1 MLALPMMVF
10 FVLLVVGV
18 WMQDLEIKHGV
29 MLGIGWLM
37 GLMIFQQMGW
47 SRQAYVAVEALLAIG
62 LILKILGGNIRVR

>member
-18 WMQDLEIKHGV
+18 WMQELEIKHGV
-29 MLGIGWLM
+29 MLGVGWLV

-47 SRQAYVAVEALLAIG
+47 SRQAYIAVEALLAVF
-62 LILKILGGNIRVR
+62 LILKVFGGNLRTR